1 MQDPDFM
8 IHSRQIF
15 LHQNQKQR
23 KRKEVLIRTIICL
36 SHWQS
41 TLRGND
47 PYNEAILCLEGDL
60 ISSSNEKKMKE
71 NFLQR
76 DNEGHSCLQNVVW
89 SFQRVTLNA
98 VGSETMN

>member
-8 IHSRQIF
+8 IDYRQIF
-15 LHQNQKQR
+15 LHQNQKKKR
-23 KRKEVLIRTIICL
+23 RKEVLIRTIICL
-36 SHWQS
+36 SRWQN

-47 PYNEAILCLEGDL
+47 PYKEAILCLEGDL
-60 ISSSNEKKMKE
+60 ISSCNEKKLKG

-76 DNEGHSCLQNVVW
+76 DNKGHSCLQNVVW